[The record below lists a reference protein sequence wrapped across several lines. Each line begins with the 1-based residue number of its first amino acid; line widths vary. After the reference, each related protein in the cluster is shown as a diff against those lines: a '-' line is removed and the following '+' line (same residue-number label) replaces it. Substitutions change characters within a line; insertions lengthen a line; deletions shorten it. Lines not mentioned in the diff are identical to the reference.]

1 MITQIALE
9 SSNGSYLVAEGGG
22 GREVLA
28 NRDGV
33 GLWETFHL
41 FNRTRPGEELRHRDS
56 VTLQAW
62 NGRFLSAE
70 GGGGG
75 EVRATLGWIENSSIF
90 TIEKLNG
97 SGVIRSGEQVA
108 LRVSNGNYVVA
119 EGGGGGA
126 VNANRERRASWET
139 FKIKIFQPQ
148 LIRLRSS
155 SNRYV
160 TAENG
165 GGGQI
170 TANREM
176 AGLWETFSLINF
188 SRSDRSIQNNDLIA
202 LQAWKGN
209 FIRVEGS
216 GAVSGGANRAV
227 QNALFKI
234 KLREREAR
242 HGRRLSFQSL
252 SASRFLSSRAGVIV
266 ADQLSA
272 TNETLFTLE
281 LAEQAAI
288 DFRWIPSGDDL
299 PDRPFASVPTPVSGE
314 RNLLVLYYHN
324 NVAPAITA
332 SPAQMND
339 AIFGSAPS
347 LASWLQT
354 MSAGMF
360 RVNNSGVFGSI
371 QIPDATAENPD
382 PGMSAILTAIED
394 AGVPLESFSREGLFD
409 TTQYQLVEISTF
421 GLGGQNRGRE
431 GTSQRGIRFSG
442 RVPWVGVTRD
452 INESSR
458 MVLCH
463 ELSHILF
470 DVQDRYGQRQP
481 IRGDVIANRTWV
493 GDWEKF
499 IVERISGPGRV
510 QNGDQIMLRAHNG
523 KHIAVNIDSPGIPI
537 PPNLINTEGPEAGRM
552 RIFTIR
558 TLSGGDLLNGTRIAL
573 GAANGYFVNALEG
586 GNSTLIA
593 NAPMVHN
600 WVHEWAGFEIQKV
613 VGEDNRILSGD
624 TVSLRTSGGFYVVAE
639 TDARDKPSN
648 DSLTNRNVQQR
659 GYFWGSD
666 GVGAGSHF
674 DNSSSNYRAV
684 MLSLWDRLRFGWV
697 QPRFLTPDNRG
708 CYQLR
713 PFIDSRQALILF
725 DPQHPAE
732 WYTVENRQHLEDI
745 DEVHSNGI
753 VVSWVCEDEG
763 YWQWWFN
770 RANDPDL
777 WASRALYP
785 AVISAIASA
794 EPPNAMARPVLFSP
808 DLLTKRNHP
817 NAAFTNQELTL
828 PLGNGD
834 PSRFHISF
842 HPETRGNVA
851 ICIH

>member
-56 VTLQAW
+56 VVLQAW

-75 EVRATLGWIENSSIF
+75 QVRATLGWIENSSIF

-227 QNALFKI
+227 QNALFKV

-332 SPAQMND
+332 SPAQMSD

-360 RVNNSGVFGSI
+360 RVSNSGVFGSI
-371 QIPDATAENPD
+371 QIPDAAAENPD

-394 AGVPLESFSREGLFD
+394 AGVPLASFTHDGVFD
-409 TTQYQLVEISTF
+409 TRRVQLVEISSW
-421 GLGGQNRGRE
+421 GLGGQANRWRE
-431 GTSQRGIRFSG
+431 GTSRRGMRFSG
-442 RVPWVGVTRD
+442 SVPWVGVTRD
-452 INESSR
+452 VNESSR

-463 ELSHILF
+463 ELSHTLLN
-470 DVQDRYGQRQP
+470 VVDRYGFRQS

-493 GDWEKF
+493 GDWEQF
-499 IVERISGPGRV
+499 TLERVAGSGLIRSGELV
-510 QNGDQIMLRAHNG
+510 MMRAHNG
-523 KHIAVNIDSPGIPI
+523 KYLAVDPSA
-537 PPNLINTEGPEAGRM
+537 PNVINTEVASIGNARV
-552 RIFTIR
+552 FTIS
-558 TLSGGDLLNGTRIAL
+558 LVSG
-573 GAANGYFVNALEG
+573 
-586 GNSTLIA
+586 
-593 NAPMVHN
+593 
-600 WVHEWAGFEIQKV
+600 AGS
-613 VGEDNRILSGD
+613 ILSGALVTFRSSTGRFMTAELGGGNGSVTANRSIARSWESFEVRKLTGNGELSSGD
-624 TVSLRTSGGFYVVAE
+624 IVSFRTSQGFFIVAE
-639 TDARDKPSN
+639 TDARDTILS
-648 DSLTNRNVQQR
+648 DDDRRR
-659 GYFWGSD
+659 GYKWVRYAGT
-666 GVGAGSHF
+666 GVGGAF
-674 DNSSSNYRAV
+674 DNADANYTAV
-684 MLSLWDRLRFGWV
+684 MLSLYDRLRFGWV
-697 QPRFLTPDNRG
+697 RPRYLTPDNRG
-708 CYQLR
+708 CYTIR
-713 PFIDSRQALILF
+713 PFIEFREALILF
-725 DPQHPAE
+725 DPQNPQE
-732 WYTVENRQHLEDI
+732 WYTVENRQFREDV
-745 DEVHSNGI
+745 DEVPSSGI
-753 VVSWVCEDEG
+753 VVSWIRLKEDVG
-763 YWQWWFN
+763 YWQWWLN
-770 RANDPDL
+770 ASNDPSSVSTADF
-777 WASRALYP
+777 YP
-785 AVISAIASA
+785 AVISAAA
-794 EPPNAMARPVLFSP
+794 PTVAPNILARPPVLNS
-808 DLLTKRNHP
+808 LLQTKRNDP
-817 NAAFTNQELTL
+817 NAAFTTQELVL

-834 PSRFHISF
+834 PSRFHLSF
-842 HPETRGNVA
+842 HPGAESDIV
-851 ICIH
+851 ICIR